1 MSMTAERDDIDQDS
15 AGAENAEAFAR
26 GPAPIVPSD
35 SIAGHALLAVIAIMT
50 FLAALTLGA
59 VVLVRTAASEWQ
71 SNIAR
76 EVTIQI
82 RPAQGRDMEA
92 EVRKAAGIAQGAP
105 GVTDVRPY
113 TREESAR
120 LLEPWLGT
128 GLGLEELPVPR
139 LIVVKV
145 EGDAPDLSALRQ
157 QLTQQVPGATLD
169 DHRAWVRHMRAMAR
183 TAVVVGLG
191 VLALVL
197 VAAMLSVTFATRG
210 AMSTNRPIVEV
221 LHFIGAKDAFIASEF
236 QRHFLLLGLKGG
248 AIGGGLAILM
258 FFAFGLMGGWFR
270 GSAEESQMA
279 ALFGSFR
286 LGPEGY
292 GAIVGLIIL
301 VGAVTAGTS
310 RMTVH
315 RTLKAME

>member
-1 MSMTAERDDIDQDS
+1 MSMTAEHDIEQSSD
-15 AGAENAEAFAR
+15 GVENAEVFAR

-92 EVRKAAGIAQGAP
+92 EVRKAAAIAQGSP

-128 GLGLEELPVPR
+128 GLALEELPVPR

-145 EGDAPDLSALRQ
+145 EGDAPDLTSLRQ

-183 TAVVVGLG
+183 TAVAAGLG

-197 VAAMLSVTFATRG
+197 IAAMLSVTFATRG

-221 LHFIGAKDAFIASEF
+221 LHFIGAKDAFIAGEF

-258 FFAFGLMGGWFR
+258 FFLFGLLDGWFR
-270 GSAEESQMA
+270 GSAEESQVA
-279 ALFGSFR
+279 ALFGSLR

-310 RMTVH
+310 RLTVQ